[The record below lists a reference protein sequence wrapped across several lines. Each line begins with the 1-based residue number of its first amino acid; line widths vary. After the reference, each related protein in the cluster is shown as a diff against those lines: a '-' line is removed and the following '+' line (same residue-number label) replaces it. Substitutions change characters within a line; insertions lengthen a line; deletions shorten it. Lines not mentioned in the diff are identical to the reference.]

1 MNDFFIYFVDD
12 ACSEDNLEKPI
23 AGKGALHTLQVLN
36 GMYIN
41 FRLVL
46 YIKTKTGRT
55 MADADNIVFPP
66 ASSSNSFAISL
77 CKQLK
82 PPLLKKS
89 RLVHRIK

>member
-23 AGKGALHTLQVLN
+23 AEKGALHTLQVLN

-55 MADADNIVFPP
+55 MADADNIVF
-66 ASSSNSFAISL
+66 SS
-77 CKQLK
+77 CEQQ
-82 PPLLKKS
+82 
-89 RLVHRIK
+89 

>member
-12 ACSEDNLEKPI
+12 ACSEDNLEKAI
-23 AGKGALHTLQVLN
+23 AEKGALHTLQILN

-55 MADADNIVFPP
+55 MADADNIVF
-66 ASSSNSFAISL
+66 SS
-77 CKQLK
+77 CEQQ
-82 PPLLKKS
+82 
-89 RLVHRIK
+89 